1 MSYAR
6 SPPRSPSSPQE
17 DWLLRGPQS
26 AKTYSTS
33 SSRSYSHASRS
44 QSLASASSRAFSTT
58 NYEGTAKTYYVELK
72 SYLKELLAQEAIDG
86 PHPHRVA
93 ARQKLTRLSNL
104 QFHELAMDV
113 YDEVV
118 RRNKNDKFLPFLA
131 VKEEFHPKRN
141 QARQKLATL
150 PVARFQDLASDV
162 YSELTRRYPNL
173 IENDDT
179 YSRLPPIPKVPT
191 SPTYSNNPQPS
202 KSTNIVP
209 VKGTIN
215 VENVVENDIEEDDKY
230 SRSPTSPATTATK
243 EPKDYFSR
251 STAPLK
257 NENYNQQPSDIEKMK
272 SDYEYQINM
281 MTSRIK
287 QLQDQVDVSD
297 TSSGKS
303 DKGLVEKLQ
312 MREQEDQKM
321 IRQMEEQYKKL
332 NDKYEAL
339 DREYNQQ
346 QEAVRNV
353 KKETK
358 QMLDELKR
366 LAKVNEEL
374 LTEKEKAENTISQLK
389 EEAKE
394 WQIKYE
400 KARIELRSVKASS
413 MIDLDHSQN
422 IVKNNFLQPTRD
434 GVIPQD
440 HILTYQAYVNDLLTA
455 ARSTDP
461 SQVIQVMKNMVT
473 VCRSITE
480 EIENQ
485 EDVLSLD
492 TKKSLYELK
501 TTFSNS
507 LSDLLVAAKYHA
519 SGMGLSPVSLLDRS
533 AGHLTSVIVE
543 LVKLL
548 GMNGSSPTTLKST
561 ASAAASSPTSNK
573 ITTSSILSS
582 LNDSSY
588 GSTNS
593 KRSDNNSFYGRSN
606 GSMNHHKS
614 ITSSNGDDLR
624 PSVRSGLDSYTGYKS
639 SSNNNNSS
647 SAYSSRT
654 YREQDDLSPNLT
666 PNELVKYLKTE
677 TDHIVQTIQNLLAAL
692 RLPQQ
697 NGEAHGII
705 STLLKIV
712 ATISELSKATCQTTQ
727 GYRYRKECDPVLN
740 QLGQCSQR
748 ISMTQAKYFARGA
761 MATANAKRDLAKEAY
776 EVAKFTKELITLFES

>member
-1 MSYAR
+1 MSYSR
-6 SPPRSPSSPQE
+6 SPPRSPSSSQE

-173 IENDDT
+173 IENDQDT
-179 YSRLPPIPKVPT
+179 YSHLPPIPKIPA
-191 SPTYSNNPQPS
+191 SPTYNNTPQPS

-209 VKGTIN
+209 VKGMIN
-215 VENVVENDIEEDDKY
+215 VENVVDNDMEEDENRY
-230 SRSPTSPATTATK
+230 NRSPTSTVVAGTK

-257 NENYNQQPSDIEKMK
+257 NEGYNQSSDIEKIR

-287 QLQDQVDVSD
+287 QLQDQVEDK
-297 TSSGKS
+297 SSSKA
-303 DKGLVEKLQ
+303 DKDLVEKLR
-312 MREQEDQKM
+312 MREQDDQKM

-339 DREYNQQ
+339 NREYSQQ
-346 QEAVRNV
+346 QEAVQNV

-374 LTEKEKAENTISQLK
+374 YTEKEKAENTISQLK

-413 MIDLDHSQN
+413 MIELDHNQN
-422 IVKNNFLQPTRD
+422 IIKDNFLQPTRD

-455 ARSTDP
+455 ARSNDP
-461 SQVIQVMKNMVT
+461 AQVIQVMKNIVT

-485 EDVLSLD
+485 EDVLSTD

-501 TTFSNS
+501 TIFSSS

-533 AGHLTSVIVE
+533 VGHLTSVIVE

-548 GMNGSSPTTLKST
+548 GMNSASPIVKSN
-561 ASAAASSPTSNK
+561 ASSPTDNK
-573 ITTSSILSS
+573 ITTSTILSS
-582 LNDSSY
+582 LNDDTY
-588 GSTNS
+588 GS
-593 KRSDNNSFYGRSN
+593 KRLDNNSYYGSSISNGRSN
-606 GSMNHHKS
+606 GSISNHKS
-614 ITSSNGDDLR
+614 NGASSNGDDIAR
-624 PSVRSGLDSYTGYKS
+624 PSVRSGLDSFTGYKS
-639 SSNNNNSS
+639 SNSNSM
-647 SAYSSRT
+647 YSSRK
-654 YREQDDLSPNLT
+654 YREQDDLS

-697 NGEAHGII
+697 NGEAHSII
-705 STLLKIV
+705 TALLKIV

-727 GYRYRKECDPVLN
+727 GYRYRNECDPVLN

-748 ISMTQAKYFARGA
+748 ISMIQTKYFARGA